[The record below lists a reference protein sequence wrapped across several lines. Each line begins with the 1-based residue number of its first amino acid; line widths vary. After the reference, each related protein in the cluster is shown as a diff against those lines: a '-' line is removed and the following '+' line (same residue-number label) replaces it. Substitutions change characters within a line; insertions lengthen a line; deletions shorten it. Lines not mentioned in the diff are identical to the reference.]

1 MIKKSLIC
9 FVCGKTNVGKS
20 SLINAIVSKKVSI
33 ISDKPDTTRRKVLIG
48 YENEEGQILYIDSP
62 GINKR
67 KDYLSEILTQIS
79 LDSIKGN
86 DLIYYL
92 VDSPKK
98 RTDKILLH
106 YLKEEKV
113 PVFLVINKIDQMKTP
128 DIDKIILS
136 FKDELPFKEFI
147 PVSSKDKTNLDI
159 LIKKTFE
166 YSESDM
172 QLFEKGFSSSLD
184 KEQMIT
190 EFVREKIYYFT
201 NAEIPYSTD
210 VLINHK
216 DKDTY
221 YLSIMCEK
229 ESQKKILLGSHGE
242 IIKKIRL
249 QAQRDIK
256 RYLNLNITLD
266 IFVKVEKEWKNK
278 FGAIK
283 LLNYSNE

>member
-1 MIKKSLIC
+1 MSKKSLIC

-62 GINKR
+62 GINKQ

-136 FKDELPFKEFI
+136 FKDELSFKEFI
-147 PVSSKDKTNLDI
+147 PVSSKDKTNLDV

-172 QLFEKGFSSSLD
+172 RLFEKGFSSSLD

-210 VLINHK
+210 VLITHK